1 MNATEAIEKI
11 KLALGFS
18 VETQEE
24 SEVSNEAVDLST
36 DEVNETEVVENSFAE
51 LEGVEGQLFV
61 VEGEIEVGKDVQ
73 IKLEDESFLPVPD
86 GEYELKNSY
95 ILGVE
100 GGKIVSY
107 EEVEEKEEEEVVEE
121 TPESVEETPISEE
134 ETKEEEKMSD
144 ELVNLITQVVK
155 EVHNQM
161 REEMSEVKTEIDE
174 IKTEFNE
181 FKTKP
186 AGKKITSNVQQKFS
200 EYDDKVAKLIKL
212 GKSMNR

>member
-1 MNATEAIEKI
+1 MNATDAIEQI
-11 KLALGFS
+11 KKALGFS

-61 VEGEIEVGKDVQ
+61 VEGEIEIGKDVQ

-107 EEVEEKEEEEVVEE
+107 EEVEKEEEEVVEE
-121 TPESVEETPISEE
+121 TPESVEEAPISEE

-161 REEMSEVKTEIDE
+161 KEEMSEVKTEIDE

-200 EYDDKVAKLIKL
+200 EYDDKVVRLIKL
-212 GKSMNR
+212 GKSLNK

>member
-1 MNATEAIEKI
+1 MNATDAIEQI
-11 KLALGFS
+11 KKALGFS

-61 VEGEIEVGKDVQ
+61 VEGEIEIGKDVQ

-107 EEVEEKEEEEVVEE
+107 EEVEKEEEEVEE
-121 TPESVEETPISEE
+121 TPESVEEAPISEE

-161 REEMSEVKTEIDE
+161 KEEMSEVKTEIDG

-200 EYDDKVAKLIKL
+200 EYDDKVARLIKL
-212 GKSMNR
+212 GKSLNK

>member
-1 MNATEAIEKI
+1 MNATDAIEQI
-11 KLALGFS
+11 KKALGFS

-61 VEGEIEVGKDVQ
+61 VEGEIQIGKDVQ

-107 EEVEEKEEEEVVEE
+107 EEVEKEEEEVVEE
-121 TPESVEETPISEE
+121 TPESVEEAPISEE

-161 REEMSEVKTEIDE
+161 KEEMSEVKTEIDE

-200 EYDDKVAKLIKL
+200 EYDDKVARLIKL
-212 GKSMNR
+212 GKSLNK